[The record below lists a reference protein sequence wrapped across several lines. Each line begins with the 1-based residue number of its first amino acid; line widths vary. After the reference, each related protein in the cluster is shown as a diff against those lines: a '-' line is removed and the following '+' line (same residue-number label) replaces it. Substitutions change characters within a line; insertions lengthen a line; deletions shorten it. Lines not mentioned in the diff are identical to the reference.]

1 MGTMRR
7 QAQVL
12 PVALL
17 VATFLL
23 AREPWQEKPGAQ
35 WTREEA
41 TAVLTDSPW
50 AQRVTVMQ
58 VTGRT
63 LGRLADGSKVVYR
76 ERPTAAPRYLS
87 EQPERLEPEVVP
99 GVYRVRWSSSRT
111 VQQALARLGSLARVF
126 REMHASPAEIPPE
139 SFVLTVQVVEP
150 PTESRMEAITRPVF
164 TDEEGRRHR
173 DEPASAQ
180 DIFAGL
186 SEEELQVRAEL
197 KTAGKRRLAP
207 ERALRHGV
215 GTGEGVSFFFPRTEN
230 GQATLPTKT
239 KWAEFIFESKLGDKL
254 KARFKLVDMRVG
266 GEPDY

>member
-1 MGTMRR
+1 MRR
-7 QAQVL
+7 QTQVL

-23 AREPWQEKPGAQ
+23 AREPWQEKPAAR

-41 TAVLTDSPW
+41 EAVLTDSPW
-50 AQRVTVMQ
+50 ARLVTLMQ

-87 EQPERLEPEVVP
+87 EQPESLEPEVVP
-99 GVYRVRWSSSRT
+99 GVYRVCWSSSQT
-111 VQQALARLGSLARVF
+111 VQQALTRLGSLARVF

-139 SFVLTVQVVEP
+139 SLVLTVQVVKP
-150 PTESRMEAITRPVF
+150 PTESRMEAIMRPTL
-164 TDEEGRRHR
+164 TDEEGRRYR
-173 DEPASAQ
+173 DEPARVR

-186 SEEELQVRAEL
+186 SEEELQARASL

-207 ERALRHGV
+207 ERVLRHGV

-230 GQATLPTKT
+230 GTATLPAKT

-254 KARFKLVDMRVG
+254 KARFKLAEMRVG